1 MIERNPAHI
10 LPSTSPNNHL
20 PRSQIVIPARLAS
33 TRLPRKLML
42 RVAGKSILQH
52 TYEAASQ
59 AKRPNGITVAVDCQE
74 LAQEVASFGG
84 QVFLTDPNIP
94 SGTDRVVEVAKQN
107 HEVDIF
113 VNVQG
118 DEPEIS
124 GAAIDQVI
132 QLLEQNPNA
141 SIATLATPIR
151 DESRLQDPGCVKVVC
166 GTSGEALYF
175 SRSPIPFVRE
185 WNPELLERTPAVFLQ
200 HLGIYA
206 YRREFLIQLQ
216 TLSESPL
223 EQLERLEQ
231 LRFLQAG
238 ASIQVGQ
245 TDHAAKG
252 IDTREDYEAFSMRRA
267 A

>member
-1 MIERNPAHI
+1 MNNENLESSLQSASPHPH
-10 LPSTSPNNHL
+10 PSC
-20 PRSQIVIPARLAS
+20 SQIVIPARLAS

-42 RVAGKSILQH
+42 RVAGKTILQH
-52 TYEAASQ
+52 TYEAAAQ
-59 AKRPNGITVAVDCQE
+59 ARRPNGITVAVDCQE
-74 LAQEVASFGG
+74 LADEVTSFGG
-84 QVFLTDPNIP
+84 TVFLTDPNLP
-94 SGTDRVVEVAKQN
+94 SGTDRVVAVAEQ
-107 HEVDIF
+107 HEEVDIF

-124 GAAIDQVI
+124 GEAIDQVI
-132 QLLEQNPNA
+132 ELLEQNPNA

-151 DESRLQDPGCVKVVC
+151 DESRLHDPGCVKVVC
-166 GTSGEALYF
+166 GTDGKALYF

-185 WNPELLERTPAVFLQ
+185 WNPKLLEQTPAVFLQ

-206 YRREFLIQLQ
+206 YRREFLMELQ
-216 TLSESPL
+216 SLSESPL

-252 IDTREDYEAFSMRRA
+252 IDTRDDYEAFSTRRA